1 MRWLARILLTI
12 VVMIGAYAV
21 LQEQLTGGGGSTSKI
36 GEALPNP
43 THIVTKIAN
52 WFGIQGQKAGQA
64 AGLENTGKSKVYRWT
79 DAEGVTHLGNVAPEG
94 VDYEELWVDPNQS
107 LQSLK

>member
-21 LQEQLTGGGGSTSKI
+21 LQEQLTNGGDSASAI
-36 GEALPNP
+36 GEALPDP
-43 THIVTKIAN
+43 THIVAKMAN
-52 WFGIQGQKAGQA
+52 WFGIKGQQASKAVGN
-64 AGLENTGKSKVYRWT
+64 ENAGKSKVYRWT
-79 DAEGVTHLGNVAPEG
+79 DAEGVTHLGNIPPED
-94 VDYEELWVDPNQS
+94 VEYEELWVDPNQS